1 MAERWCSFK
10 EIYEEK
16 SLPKLD
22 TQRNLKI
29 DEAEASRNCFR
40 PEPPAA
46 SFSRLTLQNASTGC
60 FCLGQ
65 FFLYFYETLYG
76 DLDFR
81 N

>member
-1 MAERWCSFK
+1 MVERRCSFK

-46 SFSRLTLQNASTGC
+46 SFSRLTL
-60 FCLGQ
+60 
-65 FFLYFYETLYG
+65 
-76 DLDFR
+76 
-81 N
+81 